1 MNPVSTCVRVFLQCS
16 LLLCVVSLYA
26 CSSARV
32 PTENGEVVRYSHII
46 DGATEKRTFP
56 VTVTGKGVSPNS
68 GYIERDL
75 LMADRAATI
84 DAYRNLSERISG
96 LLVEAYS
103 RQGKF
108 ITDRDVILSETSS
121 YIRGARVMDVIHE
134 GGISTATVRIN
145 LPIARFNW
153 YYNNQKLLAE
163 DNGYLDQM

>member
-1 MNPVSTCVRVFLQCS
+1 M
-16 LLLCVVSLYA
+16 SLYA
-26 CSSARV
+26 CSSTTV
-32 PTENGEVVRYSHII
+32 PTENGEVIRYSHII

-56 VTVTGKGVSPNS
+56 VTVTGRGVSPNS

-96 LLVEAYS
+96 LLVESYS
-103 RQGKF
+103 RQGQF
-108 ITDRDVILSETSS
+108 TTDRDLILSETSS

-163 DNGYLDQM
+163 DYDYWNNM